1 MLPHPLELFSQN
13 AKTNMVYGSYSNRDG
28 CRASSA
34 GDVAVRERLDVA
46 VRERLDVARP
56 RTSSMSFFS
65 VRFFSMSFFHHQS
78 FFG

>member
-46 VRERLDVARP
+46 VRERLDVAVRERLDVARP
-56 RTSSMSFFS
+56 RT
-65 VRFFSMSFFHHQS
+65 
-78 FFG
+78 

>member
-65 VRFFSMSFFHHQS
+65 VRFFSMSFFIIRV